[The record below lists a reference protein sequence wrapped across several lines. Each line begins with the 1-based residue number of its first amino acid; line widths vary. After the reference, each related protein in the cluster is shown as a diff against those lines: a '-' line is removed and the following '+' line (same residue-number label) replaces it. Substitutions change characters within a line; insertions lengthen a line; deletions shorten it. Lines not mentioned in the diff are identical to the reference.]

1 MKDFIKIFEYILTEL
16 NIGTYY
22 NPLQHTDKQNES
34 FVKKNRCNE
43 VAPMENG
50 NAKFE
55 GYETFESNNVLV
67 FSFES
72 FRFKMPIDVFVM
84 SFSKNLKALDIKPS
98 DIKKE
103 SEYNETEI
111 KAISRL
117 KKVTDKK
124 VDLLYKQCV
133 YFLHDIQKAFV
144 SNGSCF
150 AITSIDTNKSD
161 FEAYNVIE
169 KEKESELRGA
179 LNEQMIKKVSSF
191 EAEFKITFDVKV
203 LVCVLKS
210 LLLRGATV
218 VRLSETYDLYF
229 NIELLAKVL
238 SFVPKKQK
246 TVEFLV
252 KNNRSCVHFFT
263 VNDEHVGIMPSINP
277 DSFDYIDTNLV
288 IEEKSNYSMNYFSM
302 SDNTANKEPE
312 CIASNEDI
320 TESKQ
325 SGLSETDSCEIAVE
339 LTKDES
345 ECSICYQ
352 HEENTGEPITHPC
365 YKNKAFIYE
374 RINCCDTVYP
384 NCYLFYDVDIGI
396 LSILKNEIVNKQFR
410 IRNKSSTLNHL
421 NKPNYEKIYL
431 LAKSFNAKT
440 KQIRFR
446 IRSPKRHYKLLC

>member
-16 NIGTYY
+16 NSGTYY
-22 NPLQHTDKQNES
+22 NPLQHTEKQNYE
-34 FVKKNRCNE
+34 FVKRSNINE
-43 VAPMENG
+43 LSPIENG
-50 NAKFE
+50 KAKFE
-55 GYETFESNNVLV
+55 GLEVFENRSVLV
-67 FSFES
+67 FSFET
-72 FRFKMPIDVFVM
+72 FRFKMPIDIFVM
-84 SFSKNLKALDIKPS
+84 SFSKNLKVLDIKPS

-103 SEYNETEI
+103 SEYNETET

-117 KKVTDKK
+117 KKVTERKA
-124 VDLLYKQCV
+124 DLLYKQCV

-218 VRLSETYDLYF
+218 VRLSETNNLYF
-229 NIELLAKVL
+229 DIKLLIKVL

-246 TVEFLV
+246 MVEFFMS
-252 KNNRSCVHFFT
+252 NNKSCVHFFT
-263 VNDEHVGIMPSINP
+263 VSGEHIGIMPSINP
-277 DSFDYIDTNLV
+277 DSFDYIDSNLA
-288 IEEKSNYSMNYFSM
+288 IEEKSNYLINYFSEP
-302 SDNTANKEPE
+302 DNTGNKEPE
-312 CIASNEDI
+312 CIDSNEDI

-325 SGLSETDSCEIAVE
+325 SGLPETDSCKLAVE
-339 LTKDES
+339 LTNGES
-345 ECSICYQ
+345 VCSISYQ
-352 HEENTGEPITHPC
+352 HEENTYEPITHPC

-384 NCYLFYDVDIGI
+384 NCYLFYYVDIGI

-421 NKPNYEKIYL
+421 NEPNYEKIYL

-446 IRSPKRHYKLLC
+446 IRSPKRYYKLLC